1 MSLNYLLPTGAA
13 GLQLKQQTGTIRNST
28 WKTLATSP
36 ETLIS
41 LANIITIPIS
51 FVLRVTDVTNIG
63 LANPY
68 FIGTPLMQINGDG
81 FMAINNFLSGA
92 SPANKD
98 YTFFPQS
105 PAGFGVALG
114 EISDNILQDY
124 TISLYSTADD
134 PGIII
139 ADTPFVLTYIEIT
152 F

>member
-1 MSLNYLLPTGAA
+1 MSLNYLLPSGATGIQ
-13 GLQLKQQTGTIRNST
+13 LQQATGVIRNSE
-28 WKTLATSP
+28 WKTLNSNP
-36 ETLIS
+36 ITLIS
-41 LANIITIPIS
+41 LNNITIPIS

-63 LANPY
+63 ASNPY
-68 FIGTPLMQINGDG
+68 FIGTSLMQVNTDG

-98 YTFFPQS
+98 YTFFPQN

-114 EISDNILQDY
+114 EISSNIAQDY
-124 TISLYSTADD
+124 TISLYSTIDD

-139 ADTPFVLTYIEIT
+139 DDTPFVLTYIEIT

>member
-13 GLQLKQQTGTIRNST
+13 GIQLQQATGTIRNST

-36 ETLIS
+36 EPLIS
-41 LANIITIPIS
+41 LNNIIIPIS

-63 LANPY
+63 ASNAY

-81 FMAINNFLSGA
+81 FMAIGSFLAGA

-98 YTFFPQS
+98 YTFYSQS
-105 PAGFGVALG
+105 SGVFGVALG
-114 EISDNILQDY
+114 EISSNISPDY
-124 TISLYSTADD
+124 TIYLYSTADD

-139 ADTPFVLTYIEIT
+139 DDTPYVLTYIEII

>member
-13 GLQLKQQTGTIRNST
+13 GIQLKQTNGTIRNST

-41 LANIITIPIS
+41 LNSITIPIS

-63 LANPY
+63 ASNLY

-98 YTFFPQS
+98 YTFFPQN

-114 EISDNILQDY
+114 EISSNIVQDY

-139 ADTPFVLTYIEIT
+139 DDTPFILTYIEII

>member
-13 GLQLKQQTGTIRNST
+13 GIQLQQATGTIRNST
-28 WKTLATSP
+28 WKTLASNP
-36 ETLIS
+36 ETLVS
-41 LANIITIPIS
+41 TANITIPIS

-63 LANPY
+63 ATNAY
-68 FIGTPLMQINGDG
+68 FIGTSLMKLNFDG
-81 FMAINNFLSGA
+81 FMAIGNFLSGA

-98 YTFFPQS
+98 YTFYSQS
-105 PAGFGVALG
+105 SGVFGVALG
-114 EISDNILQDY
+114 EISSNIVQDY

-139 ADTPFVLTYIEIT
+139 ADTPYVLTYIEIT

>member
-13 GLQLKQQTGTIRNST
+13 GIQLQQATGVIRNST
-28 WKTLATSP
+28 WKTLASNP
-36 ETLIS
+36 ETLVS
-41 LANIITIPIS
+41 TPNITIPIS

-63 LANPY
+63 ASNPY

-98 YTFFPQS
+98 YTFFPQN

-114 EISDNILQDY
+114 EISSNIVQDY

-139 ADTPFVLTYIEIT
+139 DDTPFVLTYIEII